1 LEKGSPLRNR
11 ETMKLTTTR
20 IIQELQEKHGWS
32 NKTLEQHQWIV
43 EPLIKDVIKI
53 IDSKLK
59 YHKGI
64 SIKK

>member
-1 LEKGSPLRNR
+1 
-11 ETMKLTTTR
+11 MKITATK
-20 IIQELQEKHGWS
+20 IIEELQLMGWG
-32 NKTLEQHQWIV
+32 NIELQDRTHQL
-43 EPLIKDVIKI
+43 LIKHVITI